1 MTRLLISAL
10 SIFLMVGIAN
20 AGELAGFNPNHSS
33 NPPERP
39 EDLYQG
45 DLIPE
50 QGLGCSNG
58 TGNSGGPN
66 DIVVGVAAAMT
77 PPFCI
82 TSHYYDIYTQMG
94 FVTELNFIVLTGM
107 AMPGTQIG
115 LQAGLD
121 PSMGGHTVAISP
133 AILVPDAMFFLG
145 HNQPQVDAGMRWGL
159 DTTSS
164 AGTSYIRAESCGAVV
179 YTLVD
184 QLGFPGNWC
193 FSVTIDDGPSPVELQ
208 SWGSVKALFQ

>member
-10 SIFLMVGIAN
+10 SIVLMIGVAS

-66 DIVVGVAAAMT
+66 DVVVGVAAACT
-77 PPFCI
+77 PPFSI
-82 TSHYYDIYTQMG
+82 TSHYYDVYTQNG
-94 FVTELNFIVLTGM
+94 YVTALSFIALTGM
-107 AMPGTQIG
+107 AMPGTEIG
-115 LQAGLD
+115 RQAGLD
-121 PSMGGHTVAISP
+121 PAVGAHTVAISP
-133 AILVPDAMFFLG
+133 PIMIPDAMFFFG
-145 HNQPQVDAGMRWGL
+145 HNQPQSAAGMRWGL
-159 DTTSS
+159 DTSSS
-164 AGTSYIRAESCGAVV
+164 AGTSYIRAPSCGATA

-184 QLGFPGNWC
+184 QLGYPGNWC
-193 FSVTIDDGPSPVELQ
+193 FSVSTDASSPVEMQ

>member
-10 SIFLMVGIAN
+10 SIFLMVGIAS

-77 PPFCI
+77 PPFFI
-82 TSHYYDIYTQMG
+82 TSHYYDVYTQMG
-94 FVTELNFIVLTGM
+94 YVTALSFIALTGM
-107 AMPGTQIG
+107 AMPGTEIG
-115 LQAGLD
+115 RQAGLD

-133 AILVPDAMFFLG
+133 MILVPDAMFFFG
-145 HNQPQVDAGMRWGL
+145 HNQPQSAAGMRWGL
-159 DTTSS
+159 DMTTS
-164 AGTSYIRAESCGAVV
+164 AGTSYIRAPSCGATV

-193 FSVTIDDGPSPVELQ
+193 FSVSIEDDVPVDLQ